1 MPLKDLKHYIIQL
14 AINYNRIYFKMQ
26 ITFTEIGVH
35 VVYKILTLNSPKQKR
50 INIIHLNGSKS

>member
-50 INIIHLNGSKS
+50 TNIIHLNEFKS